1 METGPLW
8 RAAAAIRNPVSRE
21 SGPGG
26 DPRVSGVSAAVSR
39 GGRAPPPRPRSALSA
54 CFPGSD
60 APTHKPVPVDGQH
73 APGSYAERVRQSQG
87 VLPSAG
93 RAAGVRWVVTPHAG
107 DSSRKKSR
115 RGRVTAAVTQQP
127 MSDSTAMLVGILA
140 GLATIALLTLVIA
153 ALASVLSM
161 RSLTRGG
168 KLLWTLL
175 VLQLPIL
182 GAVAWFVIG
191 RQGPL
196 NSLLGLIKSGRHE
209 SPGTGE
215 HVHDDLFET
224 DVDRLL
230 AARTGQSRAARGGPP
245 LSSPSRLASPTST
258 VRQTTRGTPS
268 TGTTIRP
275 RSGPALGRPPHGG
288 AATPPRG
295 SVVNVPGFRVPECPG
310 ER

>member
-1 METGPLW
+1 AGQRCLRCCFP
-8 RAAAAIRNPVSRE
+8 
-21 SGPGG
+21 
-26 DPRVSGVSAAVSR
+26 

-230 AARTGQSRAARGGPP
+230 AASNGAESRSSRRATALVTEPSRFADEYSPADHSWHTVNGHHDTATIRARTGATASRRGSDSTPRFR
-245 LSSPSRLASPTST
+245 SERSR
-258 VRQTTRGTPS
+258 
-268 TGTTIRP
+268 IP
-275 RSGPALGRPPHGG
+275 RSRM
-288 AATPPRG
+288 PR
-295 SVVNVPGFRVPECPG
+295 
-310 ER
+310 